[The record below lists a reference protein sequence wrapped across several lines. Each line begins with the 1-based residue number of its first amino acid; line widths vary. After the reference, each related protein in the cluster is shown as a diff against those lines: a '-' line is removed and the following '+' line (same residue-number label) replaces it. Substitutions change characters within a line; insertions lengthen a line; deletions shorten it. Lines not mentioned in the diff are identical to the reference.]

1 MPSQKLQQKFKR
13 VPSIFK
19 QFDQIPKDWVRCT
32 LEKLSDD
39 KKGSI
44 KMGPFGSSL
53 KKHEL
58 LDEGEVKT
66 LWIENVVKNKLDLMY
81 KKFISKKKYK
91 ELEGFTVKPND
102 VLLTMMGTLGR
113 IAIIPEDIGTA
124 IISSHLLK
132 ITLDSKKCIPEFL
145 YYFLLSNFVL
155 RQLLRESRGIVMEGL
170 NTQIIKSLLINQPSI
185 PEQQKIASI
194 LSNVDDSIQKTTEQI
209 EKTKQLKTGFMQ
221 KLLTKGIGHTKFKE
235 TIFGPRFLRIQIPKD
250 WDCDLLENHSD
261 VHVGHVGP
269 TSEYYCDDG
278 VVFLRTQ
285 NVRENMPDLAD
296 VLHIT
301 RQFHLEHKKSQL
313 LPKDILVSRVGNS
326 GIACVIPNDFPEANC
341 ANVLILR
348 KKESLDAKFFC
359 YFLNSHI
366 AQLEITSR
374 EAGGVQLVLN
384 AKTLEKLSIP
394 ILPLKEQQ
402 KIASILSNVDSQTES
417 LQSKKSQL
425 QKTKRG
431 LMQKLLTGQIR
442 VRV

>member
-1 MPSQKLQQKFKR
+1 MPSQKLQQKF
-13 VPSIFK
+13 
-19 QFDQIPKDWVRCT
+19 
-32 LEKLSDD
+32 
-39 KKGSI
+39 
-44 KMGPFGSSL
+44 
-53 KKHEL
+53 
-58 LDEGEVKT
+58 
-66 LWIENVVKNKLDLMY
+66 NKVQSN
-81 KKFISKKKYK
+81 FRKY
-91 ELEGFTVKPND
+91 EE
-102 VLLTMMGTLGR
+102 
-113 IAIIPEDIGTA
+113 IPEDWNLKTLNEIGKVSGGGTPDTKEKKYWGGKIRWA
-124 IISSHLLK
+124 IPSDLTNLEKNFIENTERTITQLGLDESSANLFKPGTILLSSRATVGVCKINTVPMATNQGFQNIECNESFDNLYVLYSIQYNKIKLIRYAFGTTFLEISK
-132 ITLDSKKCIPEFL
+132 NNVKKVKLACPEF
-145 YYFLLSNFVL
+145 
-155 RQLLRESRGIVMEGL
+155 
-170 NTQIIKSLLINQPSI
+170 

-194 LSNVDDSIQKTTEQI
+194 LSNTDDSIQKTTEQL
-209 EKTKQLKTGFMQ
+209 EKTKQLKTGLMQ

-250 WDCDLLENHSD
+250 WECDLLENHSD

-326 GIACVIPNDFPEANC
+326 GVACVIPDDFPEANC

-348 KKESLDAKFFC
+348 KKESLDTKFFC

-384 AKTLEKLSIP
+384 VKTLEKLSIP
-394 ILPLKEQQ
+394 ILPLEEQQ
-402 KIASILSNVDSQTES
+402 KIASILSNADSQIES

-431 LMQKLLTGQIR
+431 LMQKLLTGKIR
-442 VRV
+442 VPLN